1 MIWIISPLNGIFF
14 KDLTFVDEFIVGGHR
29 LIRKPSFFPIQMYIK
44 MYMYAYAFIIDQFFL
59 SDCNIPRG
67 FPLFEFLMECT
78 LVLYSF
84 IKISIKHLWNSTY
97 RYKPLNICIDVVMFT
112 WIVLA
117 CMANGQRLA
126 IKDSLFLYTFT

>member
-1 MIWIISPLNGIFF
+1 MVFFF

-84 IKISIKHLWNSTY
+84 IK
-97 RYKPLNICIDVVMFT
+97 NID
-112 WIVLA
+112 
-117 CMANGQRLA
+117 
-126 IKDSLFLYTFT
+126 KTFMKFHI